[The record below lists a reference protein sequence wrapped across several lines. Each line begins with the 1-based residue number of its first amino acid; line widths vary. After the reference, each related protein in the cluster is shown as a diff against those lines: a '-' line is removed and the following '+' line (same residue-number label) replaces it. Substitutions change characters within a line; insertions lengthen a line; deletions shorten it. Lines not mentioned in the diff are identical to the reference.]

1 MKFEKVL
8 DKAKK
13 LHTLV
18 ERGEMGE
25 AKAAKRD
32 LENLCD
38 AWGIDVAQLF
48 DEKKHS
54 REFRLPYNDPFARDI
69 LFQCYCKVTNQDT
82 IDYSHNQY
90 KNKIWFEL
98 TDAQYIDLNQV
109 FAFYLKQW
117 KKERRQLMKDML
129 VAFINKHNLFSAN
142 KKASDEPMTPE
153 KWKKIMR
160 MQQLMSQLEDV
171 SYHKQLE

>member
-1 MKFEKVL
+1 M
-8 DKAKK
+8 
-13 LHTLV
+13 
-18 ERGEMGE
+18 
-25 AKAAKRD
+25 
-32 LENLCD
+32 ENLCD
-38 AWGIDVAQLF
+38 AWGIDAAQLF
-48 DEKKHS
+48 DEKKHL
-54 REFRLPYNDPFARDI
+54 REFRLPYNDLFARDI

-82 IDYSHNQY
+82 IDYSYNQY

-142 KKASDEPMTPE
+142 KKASE
-153 KWKKIMR
+153 
-160 MQQLMSQLEDV
+160 
-171 SYHKQLE
+171 